1 MFQSLESYDDTG
13 NEKYFNMARLISDK
27 LIWGSP
33 QNEYWKIN
41 KLQLLRRKRPLSEEE
56 MQELESIEK
65 NSEDKKTICAVNIL
79 LENKRMAQ
87 KVLEEMDD
95 EDRGVFVTYPIYN
108 LLGHL

>member
-1 MFQSLESYDDTG
+1 MESYDDTG

-65 NSEDKKTICAVNIL
+65 ISDNRVTFLLCAATKTDDFTIATLELYFHKLQSFLIL
-79 LENKRMAQ
+79 YVYIIL
-87 KVLEEMDD
+87 
-95 EDRGVFVTYPIYN
+95 
-108 LLGHL
+108 